1 MTIYKK
7 SIIHFHR
14 PLVLAALILTGF
26 VVSTPAQEVF
36 IPDPGLNAAIRE
48 ALNKPVGP
56 LSAQDMLGLTNL
68 DARSRS
74 ISSVEGLQA
83 ARNLFSLFLD
93 SNSLTNVDVPNTLT
107 NLDLLTL
114 GLNPLTR
121 LSIPGGL
128 TKLRIL
134 AMDNCL
140 LTNLTLPADLTGLST
155 LDLFHNRLTDFTV
168 SSGWTNLTTLDLA
181 FNSLVHCSIPAGLT
195 NLDILFLEGNQFTNF
210 TLPPGLTGLTEFDL
224 SANALTSFTIPADM
238 TNLIAALLSANQLT
252 DLTMPANLHRLG
264 DLELDFNHLSSL
276 NLPAGLNNLG
286 TLVARDNQ
294 LTNLTIPADMTNLTF
309 VDVGGNQLPNLTLP
323 AGLTRLNSL
332 ILSENK
338 LTSFTL
344 PSGLTN
350 LATVFLGFNQ
360 LTNLTL
366 SSDLINLV
374 QIDVL
379 GNQLTS
385 LTLPPDATNLSTLV
399 LGGNPLTTFV
409 LSEPQAA
416 TKLAFT
422 VTTLRNQGVSVFT
435 YPLTVRLVQPRT
447 LAGAFQF
454 GITGPP
460 GVYTVLGSADL
471 AAWSAVGAATNTLGS
486 AIFTDAQA
494 NLSPHKFYRALQL
507 SPPENMVFIPPNTFT
522 MGSPINELDR
532 ATDEGPQTMVTF
544 TRGYWIGK
552 YEVTQGEYLSVMN
565 TNPSPFPGDLSRP
578 VTSVSWPDATN
589 YCAKLTQRELAAGR
603 IPAGS
608 QYRLPTEAEWECAA
622 RAGTTTRFSYGDDPA
637 YASLESH
644 AWYSANSG
652 FTPHSIGQK
661 LPNPWGLYDM
671 EGNVV
676 EWCQDWFGLL
686 PGGVQTDPTGPASSP
701 SGRKVT
707 RGGAFDNTQQSC
719 RSAERSLFNAGPFD
733 TDTDLG
739 FRVVLVTEP
748 Q

>member
-1 MTIYKK
+1 MTTYRRT
-7 SIIHFHR
+7 IIRLRR
-14 PLVLAALILTGF
+14 PLVLLALMLTGL
-26 VVSTPAQEVF
+26 VASIRAQEVS
-36 IPDPGLNAAIRE
+36 IPDPGLNAALRQ

-56 LSAQDMLGLTNL
+56 LTPQDMLGLTNL

-74 ISSVEGLQA
+74 ISNVEGLQA

-93 SNSLTNVDVPNTLT
+93 FNSLTNFDVPNTLT
-107 NLDLLTL
+107 NLNVLNL

-121 LSIPGGL
+121 LSIPSGL

-155 LDLFHNRLTDFTV
+155 LDLFHNRLTGFTV
-168 SSGWTNLTTLDLA
+168 SSGWTNLATLDLA
-181 FNSLVHCSIPAGLT
+181 FNSLVQCSIPAGLT
-195 NLDILFLEGNQFTNF
+195 NLDLLFLEGNQFTNF
-210 TLPPGLTGLTEFDL
+210 TLPAGLTGLTEFDL
-224 SANALTSFTIPADM
+224 SANALTRFTIPADM

-252 DLTMPANLHRLG
+252 DLAMPANLHRLG

-323 AGLTRLNSL
+323 AGAARLNSL

-344 PSGLTN
+344 PPGLTN
-350 LATVFLGFNQ
+350 LVSVFLRFNQ

-366 SSDLINLV
+366 SPDLINLV

-422 VTTLRNQGVSVFT
+422 VMTLRNQGVSVFT
-435 YPLTVRLVQPRT
+435 YPLAVHLVQP
-447 LAGAFQF
+447 LPLVGAFQF

-460 GVYTVLGSADL
+460 GVYSVFGSTDL
-471 AAWSAVGAATNTLGS
+471 AAWSAVGMTTNILG
-486 AIFTDAQA
+486 AINFTDATSHFALQ
-494 NLSPHKFYRALQL
+494 KFYRAARLD
-507 SPPENMVFIPPNTFT
+507 PPANMVFIAPNTFT
-522 MGSPINELDR
+522 MGSPTNELDR
-532 ATDEGPQTMVTF
+532 ATDEGPQTTVIL
-544 TRGYWIGK
+544 TRGFWVGQ
-552 YEVTQGEYLSVMN
+552 YEVTQGEYLSVMG

-578 VTSVSWPDATN
+578 VTSVSWPEATN
-589 YCAKLTQRELAAGR
+589 YCAKLTQRELATGR
-603 IPAGS
+603 ISAGS
-608 QYRLPTEAEWECAA
+608 HYRLPTEAEWECAA

-637 YASLESH
+637 YASLGSH
-644 AWYSANSG
+644 AWYAANSG
-652 FTPHSIGQK
+652 LTPHSIGQK

-686 PGGVQTDPTGPASSP
+686 PGGIQTDPTGPATSP

-739 FRVVLVTEP
+739 FRVVLVAGP

>member
-1 MTIYKK
+1 MNERMGTISY
-7 SIIHFHR
+7 II
-14 PLVLAALILTGF
+14 ATLILIGSMS
-26 VVSTPAQEVF
+26 STVAQEIS
-36 IPDPGLNAAIRE
+36 IPDAGLNAAIRQ
-48 ALNKPVGP
+48 ALNKPIGP
-56 LSAQDMLGLTNL
+56 FTAQDMLGLTNL

-83 ARNLFSLFLD
+83 ARNLSSLFLD
-93 SNSLTNVDVPNTLT
+93 FNSLTNFDLPNTLT

-121 LSIPGGL
+121 FSIPSGL

-134 AMDNCL
+134 AMDDCL
-140 LTNLTLPADLTGLST
+140 LTNLNLPADLTGLST
-155 LDLFHNRLTDFTV
+155 LDMFHNRLTDFTV
-168 SSGWTNLTTLDLA
+168 SSGWTNLTTLDLGL
-181 FNSLVHCSIPAGLT
+181 NSLVHCTIPAGLT
-195 NLDILFLEGNQFTNF
+195 NLNILFLEGNQFTNF
-210 TLPPGLTGLTEFDL
+210 TLPAGLTGLTEFDV
-224 SANALTSFTIPADM
+224 SGNALASFTIPADM
-238 TNLIAALLSANQLT
+238 TNLTAALISANQLT
-252 DLTMPANLHRLG
+252 DLTVPANLHRLG

-309 VDVGGNQLPNLTLP
+309 VDVGGNQLPNLMLP
-323 AGLTRLNSL
+323 AGLKRLNSL

-344 PSGLTN
+344 PPGLTN
-350 LATVFLGFNQ
+350 LATVFLRFNQ

-366 SSDLINLV
+366 SPDLINLV

-385 LTLPPDATNLSTLV
+385 LTLPPDATNLSTLG

-409 LSEPQAA
+409 LSQPQAA
-416 TKLAFT
+416 TKLAVT
-422 VTTLRNQGVSVFT
+422 VAALRNQGVSVFT
-435 YPLTVRLVQPRT
+435 YPLAVHLVQPRP

-460 GVYTVLGSADL
+460 GVYTVFGSTDL
-471 AAWSAVGAATNTLGS
+471 AAWSAVGITTNKLGD
-486 AIFTDAQA
+486 INFTDATSHF
-494 NLSPHKFYRALQL
+494 SPQKFYRTARLD
-507 SPPENMVFIPPNTFT
+507 PANMVFIPPNTFT
-522 MGSPINELDR
+522 MGSPTNELDR
-532 ATDEGPQTMVTF
+532 ATDEGPQTTVIL
-544 TRGYWIGK
+544 TRGFWIGQ
-552 YEVTQGEYLSVMN
+552 YEVTQGEYLSVMG
-565 TNPSPFPGDLSRP
+565 TNPSPFPGDRSRP

-589 YCAKLTQRELAAGR
+589 YCAKLTQQELAAGR

-608 QYRLPTEAEWECAA
+608 HYRLPTEAEWECAA
-622 RAGTTTRFSYGDDPA
+622 RAGTTTRFSYGDDPT
-637 YASLESH
+637 YASLGSH
-644 AWYSANSG
+644 AWYAANSG
-652 FTPHSIGQK
+652 FTPHSMGQK

-686 PGGVQTDPTGPASSP
+686 PGGIQTDPTGPATSP

-739 FRVVLVTEP
+739 FRVVLAAEP

>member
-1 MTIYKK
+1 MNERMGTVSY
-7 SIIHFHR
+7 II
-14 PLVLAALILTGF
+14 ATLILVGSMS
-26 VVSTPAQEVF
+26 STVAEEIS
-36 IPDPGLNAAIRE
+36 IPDAGLNAAIRQ

-56 LSAQDMLGLTNL
+56 LTAQDMLGLTNL

-83 ARNLFSLFLD
+83 ARNLSSLFLD
-93 SNSLTNVDVPNTLT
+93 FNSLTNFDLPNTLT

-121 LSIPGGL
+121 FSIPSGL

-134 AMDNCL
+134 AMDDCL
-140 LTNLTLPADLTGLST
+140 LTSLNLPADLTGLST
-155 LDLFHNRLTDFTV
+155 LDIFHNRLTDFTV
-168 SSGWTNLTTLDLA
+168 SSGWTNLTTLDLGL
-181 FNSLVHCSIPAGLT
+181 NSLVHCTIPAGLT
-195 NLDILFLEGNQFTNF
+195 NLNILFLEGNQFTNF
-210 TLPPGLTGLTEFDL
+210 TLPAGLTGLTEFDV
-224 SANALTSFTIPADM
+224 SGNALTSFTIPADM
-238 TNLIAALLSANQLT
+238 TNLTAALISANQLT
-252 DLTMPANLHRLG
+252 DLTVPANLHRLG

-276 NLPAGLNNLG
+276 NLAAGLNNLG

-294 LTNLTIPADMTNLTF
+294 LTNLTISADMTNLTF
-309 VDVGGNQLPNLTLP
+309 VDVGGNQLPNLMLP
-323 AGLTRLNSL
+323 AGLKRLNSL

-344 PSGLTN
+344 PPGLTN

-366 SSDLINLV
+366 PPDLINLV

-385 LTLPPDATNLSTLV
+385 LTLPPDATNLSTLG
-399 LGGNPLTTFV
+399 LGGNPLTTLV

-422 VTTLRNQGVSVFT
+422 VMTLRNQGVSVFT
-435 YPLTVRLVQPRT
+435 YPLAVHLIQPRT
-447 LAGAFQF
+447 LAEAFQF

-460 GVYTVLGSADL
+460 GVYTVFGSTAL
-471 AAWSAVGAATNTLGS
+471 AAWSVVGITTNKLG
-486 AIFTDAQA
+486 AINFTDATSRF
-494 NLSPHKFYRALQL
+494 SPQKFYRTARLD
-507 SPPENMVFIPPNTFT
+507 PPANMVFIPPNTFT
-522 MGSPINELDR
+522 MGSPTNELDR
-532 ATDEGPQTMVTF
+532 ATDEGPQTTVIL
-544 TRGYWIGK
+544 TRGFWIGQ
-552 YEVTQGEYLSVMN
+552 YEVTQGDYLSVMG

-578 VTSVSWPDATN
+578 VTSVSWLDATN
-589 YCAKLTQRELAAGR
+589 YCAKLTQQELAAGR

-608 QYRLPTEAEWECAA
+608 HYRLPTEAEWECAA
-622 RAGTTTRFSYGDDPA
+622 RAGTSTRFSYGDDPGFTN
-637 YASLESH
+637 LTDH
-644 AWYSANSG
+644 AWYIFNSG
-652 FTPHSIGQK
+652 FTPHPVGQK

-686 PGGVQTDPTGPASSP
+686 PGGIQTDPTGPATSS

-739 FRVVLVTEP
+739 FRVVLVAG